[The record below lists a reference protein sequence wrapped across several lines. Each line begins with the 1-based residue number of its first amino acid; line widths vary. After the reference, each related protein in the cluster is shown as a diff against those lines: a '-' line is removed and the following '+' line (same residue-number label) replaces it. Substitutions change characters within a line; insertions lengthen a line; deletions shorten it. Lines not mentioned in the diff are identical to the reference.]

1 MKFLL
6 GAIMKMDKKEH
17 VLLTHYLRKLN
28 NHTFDEKDIYA
39 FILLLKNENSDIRW
53 LNEMADFVVKREQY
67 TGLIKDYLF
76 EIRKKFASMGQTKAA
91 LKIQDVFSFK
101 EIRNG
106 LNKVLAECQCGELSN
121 EKINDFVVCLISIL
135 QQITIKDEHGK
146 DIGKLYFALSNKQ
159 VILMAE
165 LGVSQNLFKQTNVV
179 FPVLTANNRHFDIK
193 KQDQYD
199 TPYLFADDAVEIIS
213 QDGRLVINILTEVQ
227 HD

>member
-1 MKFLL
+1 
-6 GAIMKMDKKEH
+6 MDKKEH
-17 VLLTHYLRKLN
+17 ALLTHYLRKLN

-39 FILLLKNENSDIRW
+39 FILLLKKQNRDVRW

-76 EIRKKFASMGQTKAA
+76 EIRKRFASMGQTKATIR
-91 LKIQDVFSFK
+91 IQDVFSFK

-106 LNKVLAECQCGELSN
+106 LNKVLAECQCEELSN
-121 EKINDFVVCLISIL
+121 EEINDFVVCLISIL
-135 QQITIKDEHGK
+135 QQITITDEHGK
-146 DIGKLYFALSNKQ
+146 EIGKLFLAISNKQ

-179 FPVLTANNRHFDIK
+179 FPVLTANNRYIDIK

-199 TPYLFADDAVEIIS
+199 TPYLFADDAVEVIR
-213 QDGRLVINILTEVQ
+213 QEGRLVMNILAEVLQ
-227 HD
+227 D